1 MRRIWMVLATACLL
15 ATVSAAAAAQQSLAD
30 LARAARKDKR
40 PPTKVYTNDD
50 LPKSTAISVTG
61 QAAPEEKADAKDATK
76 EAAAPADE
84 AKKLEEDYRKQI
96 AEAKKA
102 IADLTHEIDVM
113 QREEK
118 LRQAIFYADA
128 GNRLRDD
135 KKWSDDERKYRD
147 DLADRQQKLAD
158 AQQKLDDLRENG
170 RKAGLPASAI
180 E

>member
-15 ATVSAAAAAQQSLAD
+15 ATFASAQQSLAD

-40 PPTKVYTNDD
+40 PPAKVYTNDD
-50 LPKSTAISVTG
+50 LPKDTAISVAG
-61 QAAPEEKADAKDATK
+61 QPAADDKSASAGTAATDTS
-76 EAAAPADE
+76 APADD
-84 AKKLEEDYRKQI
+84 AKKMADDYRKQI
-96 AEAKKA
+96 ADAKKA
-102 IADLTHEIDVM
+102 VADLTHEIDLM

-135 KKWSDDERKYRD
+135 KKWSDDERKYQA
-147 DLADRQQKLAD
+147 DLADRQQKLDD
-158 AQQKLDDLRENG
+158 AKKKLDDLRDQG
-170 RKAGLPASAI
+170 RKAGVPASVL